1 MNSETTLQ
9 DIYPGLLIY
18 SLFILIG
25 AAVLYATWRRMKFFV
40 DPSADMPFGSSG
52 VVLKK
57 LLGGTGFRIY
67 WYVLGGLCFI
77 AGFAGFIAGLRRLF
91 IGVQP

>member
-1 MNSETTLQ
+1 MNNPTNIRDL
-9 DIYPGLLIY
+9 YPDFLIY
-18 SLFILIG
+18 LLFILIG
-25 AAVLYATWRRMKFFV
+25 AAVLYATWRRAKFFV

-67 WYVLGGLCFI
+67 WYVFGGLCFA
-77 AGFAGFIAGLRRLF
+77 AGLAGFIAGLRRLF